1 MPITA
6 AAAWAL
12 YSATQCNARTRSA
25 AFQAGALEPLL
36 LLIEGGG
43 AQVRS
48 QSSIR
53 LCQPLPCIL
62 SIDGIQGTYNLQAH
76 VRF

>member
-12 YSATQCNARTRSA
+12 YSATLSNARTRNA
-25 AFQAGALEPLL
+25 AFAAGALEPLL

-43 AQVRS
+43 AQVQMRPS
-48 QSSIR
+48 
-53 LCQPLPCIL
+53 P
-62 SIDGIQGTYNLQAH
+62 D
-76 VRF
+76 